1 MKSKQKIY
9 LIGLPGTGKS
19 YFGKIL
25 AEATGLEFA
34 DLDKI
39 IEENEGRTISTIF
52 ETDGEDYFRKVE
64 AKLLRNFSAK
74 DEFILATGGGSPC
87 FHDGI
92 SFMNEKGITIYL
104 TQDRETLIER
114 ISRKSHRPLMQG
126 DVENRIDE
134 LLRIRSQFYDQA
146 DITISHRD
154 ASKAIKEINRI
165 KS

>member
-25 AEATGLEFA
+25 AEATGFEFA

-39 IEENEGRTISTIF
+39 IEENEGRSISTIF

-64 AKLLRNFSAK
+64 ASLLRDFSEK
-74 DEFILATGGGSPC
+74 GEFILATGGGSPC
-87 FHDGI
+87 FHDGM
-92 SFMNEKGITIYL
+92 SFMNENGITVYL

-134 LLRIRSQFYDQA
+134 LLRTRSQYYNQA
-146 DITISHRD
+146 DITIEHRD
-154 ASKAIKEINRI
+154 AHKVIAKIEKL
-165 KS
+165 

>member
-25 AEATGLEFA
+25 AEATGFEFA

-39 IEENEGRTISTIF
+39 IEEKEGRTISTIF
-52 ETDGEDYFRKVE
+52 ETDGEDYFRRTE
-64 AKLLRNFSAK
+64 STLLRSFSEK
-74 DEFILATGGGSPC
+74 EEFILATGGGSPC

-92 SFMNEKGITIYL
+92 SFMNENGITIYL

-134 LLRIRSQFYDQA
+134 LLRIRSKFYNQA

-154 ASKAIKEINRI
+154 ATKAMNEIDKL